1 MEQINFINIV
11 LILNSLFLIILI
23 FNQNDN
29 IKNTAISKT
38 SGGSS
43 SLENPF
49 EKMTWFSLFFQL
61 VLLLFKV
68 KDF

>member
-1 MEQINFINIV
+1 MDQINFINII
-11 LILNSLFLIILI
+11 LIANSLFLIILI

-29 IKNTAISKT
+29 IKNTAISKS

-49 EKMTWFSLFFQL
+49 EKITWVSLFFQL
-61 VLLLFKV
+61 TLLLFKV
-68 KDF
+68 KNF

>member
-1 MEQINFINIV
+1 MEQINFLTIV
-11 LILNSLFLIILI
+11 LIINSIFLILLI

-29 IKNTAISKT
+29 VKNAAINKS

-49 EKMTWFSLFFQL
+49 EQFTWFSLLFQL
-61 VLLLFKV
+61 LILLFKV
-68 KDF
+68 KDY